1 MRLIDADKLK
11 AWIERQGDPAN
22 EPHYNTALADV
33 YEYVGR
39 MPTETPV
46 APEKLAVEDI
56 MKACYAAETHAS
68 DRADAA
74 FNADDNAT
82 GDAWAEASVR
92 FGDIG
97 DALARAIK

>member
-46 APEKLAVEDI
+46 APAKEAMEEV
-56 MKACYAAETHAS
+56 MRACYAAETHAN

-74 FNADDNAT
+74 LNADDNGVA
-82 GDAWAEASVR
+82 DAWAEISVR
-92 FGDIG
+92 LADLG
-97 DALARAIK
+97 DAIAKVLR